1 MDIMCDQCGKPW
13 GDGGS
18 IDLRINHR
26 MCAACTDEWHKE
38 IEKAAAEDNME
49 HFIPRKYELVQHLV
63 LLNQL
68 VDEIN
73 ALKRRVRQLEGR

>member
-1 MDIMCDQCGKPW
+1 MDILCDKCGQPW

-26 MCAACTDEWHKE
+26 MCAACTEEWRKDED
-38 IEKAAAEDNME
+38 IE
-49 HFIPRKYELVQHLV
+49 HFRPMIHELVNTVNLC
-63 LLNQL
+63 NQL

-73 ALKRRVRQLEGR
+73 ALRRRVRQLEGR